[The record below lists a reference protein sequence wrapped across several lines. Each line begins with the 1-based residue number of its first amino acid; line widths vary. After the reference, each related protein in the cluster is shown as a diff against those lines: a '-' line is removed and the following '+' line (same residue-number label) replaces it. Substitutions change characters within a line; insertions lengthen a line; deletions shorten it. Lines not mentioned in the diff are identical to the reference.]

1 MPNPSTSNSP
11 KSSHSAFISHASDD
25 AALAQQLCVRLESQ
39 GVKCWISPRDI
50 TPGQPYSSE
59 IVRGIEATDALI
71 LLATSKAVDSAN
83 VLNELEQAHR
93 LHKVLLT
100 VMVGRPQITRQL
112 SYYIARLHW
121 IEASGT
127 SVSGLADR
135 LAEALEGTTQWEAIA
150 SRPSLSRWFLYGLW
164 RRFLVP
170 ALSAAVVIILALP
183 LAVHFIRGRLNTDYR
198 SLGWITLDGA
208 QDVAAGPINV
218 GARVWI
224 GDDQISLNEVTLRGA
239 LKLKDQSIHRIELL
253 GKQNPLQSAE
263 GQAVQF
269 SVPPET
275 SQLTTC
281 LTVPSERLEAPYRV
295 TQSFSVTASGGI
307 DVAPVGAAS
316 VKKED
321 GSQCGP

>member
-11 KSSHSAFISHASDD
+11 KLSHSAFISHASDD
-25 AALAQQLCVRLESQ
+25 AGLAQELCARLESH
-39 GVKCWISPRDI
+39 GVKCWIAPRDI
-50 TPGQPYSSE
+50 TPGKPYSSE
-59 IVRGIEATDALI
+59 IVHGIEATDALI
-71 LLATSKAVDSAN
+71 LLATPKAVDSAN

-135 LAEALEGTTQWEAIA
+135 LAQALEGTTQWEAIA
-150 SRPSLSRWFLYGLW
+150 SRPSLARWFLYGLW

-170 ALSAAVVIILALP
+170 VLSAAVVISLAFLV
-183 LAVHFIRGRLNTDYR
+183 AVHIIRGRLEADYR
-198 SLGWITLDGA
+198 SLGWVTLDGA
-208 QDVAAGPINV
+208 RIAADGPISV

-224 GDDQISLNEVTLRGA
+224 GNDQAPLNEVSLQGA
-239 LKLKDQSIHRIELL
+239 LMLKDQSIHRIELL

-263 GQAVQF
+263 GEALQF

-281 LTVPSERLEAPYRV
+281 LTVPSANLGAPYRV
-295 TQSFSVTASGGI
+295 TQSFSVMASNGI
-307 DVAPVGAAS
+307 DVVPVSAAT